1 MIVTQ
6 KILDTIRDFQIEMSH
21 LNIDVEALKLSQ
33 GLTEDFWWERIGA
46 INWIT
51 LIK

>member
-1 MIVTQ
+1 MIATQ

-21 LNIDVEALKLSQ
+21 LNIDVEALRLSQ
-33 GLTEDFWWERIGA
+33 GLTQDFWWERIEI
-46 INWIT
+46 INWIM